1 MKRCATGACGI
12 DSRANAFFTFG
23 YCRAAK
29 GGQMAY
35 TQQLHAQL
43 AHNLQRRRRALA
55 SFLGAAVTG
64 ATLLTTSMGCT
75 VINGVSQSLQNTECI
90 DDFVI
95 SYRNSA
101 IAAKT
106 WHEQKHCFSNQ
117 KHIKHFE
124 AGFRSGYEDV
134 ASGSDGCTPAIAPR
148 EYWGWRYQSPEGQ
161 AKVAAWFAGYPM
173 GAKAAEQDG
182 LANWSQIPTM
192 FTPRAE
198 VPPHLPEDEAMQP
211 LPPTGVPVMTGPR
224 GGEFAPTPLESLET
238 TPLPPQPE
246 INPFSD
252 EAPVLDS
259 LIEGTSA
266 KNPTQPL
273 TMPR

>member
-23 YCRAAK
+23 DCRAAK
-29 GGQMAY
+29 GGQMAD

-161 AKVAAWFAGYPM
+161 AKVSAWFAGYPH
-173 GAKAAEQDG
+173 GAKAAEMEG
-182 LANWSQIPTM
+182 LGSWSEIRTM
-192 FTPRAE
+192 LPAHETM
-198 VPPHLPEDEAMQP
+198 PPAVIGPEGLPHG
-211 LPPTGVPVMTGPR
+211 T
-224 GGEFAPTPLESLET
+224 APTPLEGLGPVGNGPVDPAADFGS
-238 TPLPPQPE
+238 
-246 INPFSD
+246 IDFSSIKR
-252 EAPVLDS
+252 V
-259 LIEGTSA
+259 SA
-266 KNPTQPL
+266 ANVPTAASG
-273 TMPR
+273 R